1 MIFISCLILI
11 GLLTGIAWP
20 ILVKLSKDK
29 EIEFVISNRVLLE
42 VLDIYKE
49 TILTNK
55 INMIRSQYDLNEKSK
70 TNSIQA
76 FEIARNEIVSTAV
89 KDIMKI
95 HLSKKCL
102 NSLLEHYSIEGLGLL
117 ITTNLK
123 R

>member
-11 GLLTGIAWP
+11 VLLAGIAWP
-20 ILVKLSKDK
+20 ILVKLSKDR

-42 VLDIYKE
+42 VLEIYKE

-76 FEIARNEIVSTAV
+76 FEIARNEMISTAV

-102 NSLLEHYSIEGLGLL
+102 NSLLEHYSVDGLSLL
-117 ITTNLK
+117 IITNLK

>member
-11 GLLTGIAWP
+11 GLLIGIAWP

-55 INMIRSQYDLNEKSK
+55 INMIRSQYDLDAKSK

-76 FEIARNEIVSTAV
+76 FEIARTEMVSTAV

-95 HLSKKCL
+95 HLSKRCL
-102 NSLLEHYSIEGLGLL
+102 NSLLEHYSVEGLGLL